1 MLAQN
6 RAIRWYDLTMN
17 AQRLNAGP
25 LSSSYL
31 KTSERF
37 DRPVIRTF
45 QRHPGNQVPEVQMTA
60 KVSKTSFFFSTEKIL
75 NFFRLQQIFNN
86 QLMK

>member
-1 MLAQN
+1 MLAYN
-6 RAIRWYDLTMN
+6 RARRWHDSTMT
-17 AQRLNAGP
+17 AQRFNAGP

-45 QRHPGNQVPEVQMTA
+45 QRHPGNQLPEAQMTA
-60 KVSKTSFFFSTEKIL
+60 KVYQILVFFSIQK
-75 NFFRLQQIFNN
+75 
-86 QLMK
+86 KS